1 MNEEETPAME
11 FVQHMEYTA
20 VHGVRRLLVFVNYF
34 SNVSPCLSQKTK
46 TNLKEKLFKDMT
58 VIQYWKYKKMLESGM
73 CRKLPEVYKLYQ
85 HFLHY
90 ANTI

>member
-1 MNEEETPAME
+1 MQRIEQSFVQAVTWFYAQVNHNLILWTSYKMNEEETPAME

-20 VHGVRRLLVFVNYF
+20 AHGVRRLLVFVNYF

-58 VIQYWKYKKMLESGM
+58 VIQY
-73 CRKLPEVYKLYQ
+73 
-85 HFLHY
+85 
-90 ANTI
+90 